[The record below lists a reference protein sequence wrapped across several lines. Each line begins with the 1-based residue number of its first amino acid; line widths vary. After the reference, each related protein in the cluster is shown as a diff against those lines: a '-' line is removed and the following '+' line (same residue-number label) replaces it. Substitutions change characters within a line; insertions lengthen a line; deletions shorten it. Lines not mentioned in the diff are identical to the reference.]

1 KHIFFSLSVA
11 IVSLGSA
18 ALIFCALLVQY
29 SKFPTDVIIGIQG
42 RYFVIPVIISA
53 FLLMSQNKKKQ
64 MIAYII
70 TVIMLIVSLNAM
82 IPSIITR
89 YYM

>member
-1 KHIFFSLSVA
+1 
-11 IVSLGSA
+11 
-18 ALIFCALLVQY
+18 LLVQY